1 MLFSTV
7 VAAAGLVAEG
17 VTTGVSLAQGLKNRS
32 KMLEAQAKAS
42 QALDKA
48 KSFLQVNVYD
58 KMGIAKEPF
67 KLSRN
72 LTLQQGA
79 LALEA
84 AREGSARGAGAAA
97 GLIQKSVMEQE
108 AQNRAA
114 MSEEMYA
121 LGLKSAAQ
129 QQENM
134 QYMASLNLQEA
145 EGAQKAAADYE
156 TAAMKSFAGAAKGLV
171 GVLDTASSMAPDVI
185 KTQAAR
191 RFGNLQKSY
200 EDAVKGGTLQK
211 SLLDAEGNPI
221 GFEKSVLKNMG
232 IDDNAAQALPIWM
245 EVQDEVTKETKKVL
259 SPDLFNEWLQKQNPQ
274 DLKDLQN
281 TGFNSFG
288 MQGTNGYDLTPFYTR
303 RN

>member
-17 VTTGVSLAQGLKNRS
+17 VTTGISLAQGLKNRS

-42 QALDKA
+42 QALNKA

-156 TAAMKSFAGAAKGLV
+156 TAAMKSFAGAAKGLA

-191 RFGNLQKSY
+191 KFGNLQKSY